1 MGVHGLTSFVNDWF
15 TNWEHRKVQGKLVVD
30 GSSLCHNLYHVD
42 WTHGGQYPEY
52 RRTILQYFHALQ
64 RANISPIIVF
74 DGIDYRQEKTKVT
87 IRRRSECIKRI
98 HSVLSSTTRKLDRE
112 LILPMLAIEVFQQT
126 LRELKIP
133 LYVVDGEADAM
144 IVQIANHYSCPV
156 LSSDSDFFI
165 FNVEGGYIS
174 MDRFYWKTSPVT
186 AEVFSVGAFTEQF
199 RFACADL
206 RLMIPAILGND
217 FILAVDSSFTHNI
230 GDRAGQGTS
239 KTMAVVRYA
248 SRFRSLQNFVDQ
260 IDSISPSVERRHLK
274 ENCERAKEMYLLQRT
289 VDPDDLKLSTDLRQL
304 NGTSIPDSVF
314 QQYRFAKLP
323 LSIMEAVVL
332 GKCMLRIVVD
342 NSQLPSSINISRPL
356 RQYMYQ
362 ILKISSVAEV
372 FRHGLNLEQETV
384 DASNTADVLKLPD
397 AVNIPKL
404 NLPARKRIFF
414 TALCCGEG
422 VLEEI
427 DESWQLVAASL
438 VYWARNAEVPIHLVK
453 SMISC
458 ILLCST
464 CTDKVPSLPQ
474 EPVEFK
480 RSPKWMAALHSFA
493 QWQCVYFDAIT
504 LSQLLMEPV
513 RVVSPAFLYDG
524 KIALCLASAQNVD
537 RMVSRLSIHHRLYDV
552 LLGAILSQQKQHIIG
567 TPSESVERKTIQEQA
582 GSSSGKKRNK
592 ENKGV
597 PKEKFDSRFAHHNRF
612 ALLEHTLSDSSD
624 DS

>member
-30 GSSLCHNLYHVD
+30 GSSLCHNLYRVD

-74 DGIDYRQEKTKVT
+74 DGIDYKQEKTKVT
-87 IRRRSECIKRI
+87 IRRRSEWIKRI
-98 HSVLSSTTRKLDRE
+98 HSVLSSTTRKFDRE

-144 IVQIANHYSCPV
+144 IVQIANYYSCPV

-174 MDRFYWKTSPVT
+174 MDRFHWNAPSVT
-186 AEVFSVGAFTEQF
+186 AEVFSVRAFTEQF
-199 RFACADL
+199 RFAGADL

-217 FILAVDSSFTHNI
+217 FIPAADSSFTHYI
-230 GDRAGQGTS
+230 SDRAGQGSS

-260 IDSISPSVERRHLK
+260 IDLISPSVDRRHLK
-274 ENCERAKEMYLLQRT
+274 ENCERAKEMYLLQET

-323 LSIMEAVVL
+323 LSIMEAMVL

-362 ILKISSVAEV
+362 MLKISSVAEV

-404 NLPARKRIFF
+404 NLPARKRVFF

-422 VLEEI
+422 VPEEI

-438 VYWARNAEVPIHLVK
+438 IYWARNAGVPIHLVK

-464 CTDKVPSLPQ
+464 CTDKPPGLPE
-474 EPVEFK
+474 EPVDFK

-524 KIALCLASAQNVD
+524 KIALCLASARNVD
-537 RMVSRLSIHHRLYDV
+537 RTVSRLSIDHKLYDV
-552 LLGAILSQQKQHIIG
+552 LLGAVLSQQKYHIIG
-567 TPSESVERKTIQEQA
+567 TPSESVEQKTIQEQA
-582 GSSSGKKRNK
+582 GSSSGNKRNK
-592 ENKGV
+592 ENKRV
-597 PKEKFDSRFAHHNRF
+597 PKEKFDSRFAHNNRF
-612 ALLEHTLSDSSD
+612 ALLEHALSDSSD